1 MSSTT
6 IPSTSPQTNE
16 AGPGLGIYLAF
27 IPWIVFSF
35 AAQHSTLK
43 LAAAGALLTSVLIAA
58 RSIRAGAAKLI
69 ELGAVV
75 AFVAFT
81 VAAFA
86 ADPAT
91 GAFVARYA
99 RAIAAGFLSTI
110 AFGSLLVVPFTEQ
123 YARESVPRQ
132 RWSSPQFKHI
142 NRQLTT
148 MWGLVFAAMVPA
160 HVIAGAIDTH
170 RANLIFNWAIPI
182 VLVIWAAKR
191 TARVSDTRRVCRPP
205 DPCPDKM
212 TAWNGSLG
220 SGGTSCGLPTRRP

>member
-6 IPSTSPQTNE
+6 ISSTSSQTTK

-27 IPWIVFSF
+27 IPWIVFGF
-35 AAQHSTLK
+35 AAEHSTLK
-43 LAAAGALLTSVLIAA
+43 LAAIGALLTSVLVAA

-75 AFVAFT
+75 TFVGFTVVAFK
-81 VAAFA
+81 

-99 RAIAAGFLSTI
+99 RAIAAAVLSTI
-110 AFGSLLVVPFTEQ
+110 AFGSLLVTPFTEQ
-123 YARESVPRQ
+123 YARESVPR
-132 RWSSPQFKHI
+132 RLWSSPRFKHI

-148 MWGLVFAAMVPA
+148 MWGLIFAAMVPA

-182 VLVIWAAKR
+182 VLVIWAAQR
-191 TARVSDTRRVCRPP
+191 TARVSDN
-205 DPCPDKM
+205 
-212 TAWNGSLG
+212 A
-220 SGGTSCGLPTRRP
+220 